1 MDVESMFQGAKRVFV
16 SDFDGTMTDRDFYIM
31 VDPLL
36 PKDTPDFWQMHLD
49 GHITVF
55 EVLQNLFASIRGD
68 EKEVMEIA
76 RRGGLDP
83 NLTSSMQQL
92 KDAGWQVV
100 VASIGSE
107 WYISRLLAER
117 GVDVPIVANPG
128 ELTED
133 AGLRLT
139 KPVGS
144 PFYSEIAGV
153 SKAAIVKAAQATG
166 ATVAYAGD
174 SRPDFDA
181 AMLVEPELR
190 FARNSLAEIL
200 ESDSIPYR
208 RYDNWSHIA
217 QQLLALS

>member
-1 MDVESMFQGAKRVFV
+1 MDAETMFQGAKRVFV

-36 PKDTPDFWQMHLD
+36 PKDTPDFWQQHLD

-68 EKEVMEIA
+68 EEQVMGIA
-76 RRGGLDP
+76 RQGGLDP
-83 NLTSSMQQL
+83 NLASSMQQL
-92 KDAGWQVV
+92 KAAGWQVV

-128 ELTED
+128 ELTENE
-133 AGLRLT
+133 GLRLSQ
-139 KPVGS
+139 PLDS
-144 PFYSEIAGV
+144 PFHSEIAGV
-153 SKAAIVKAAQATG
+153 SKAAIVKAAQSTG
-166 ATVAYAGD
+166 AEVAYAGD

-181 AMLVEPELR
+181 AMLVAPELR

-200 ESDSIPYR
+200 ESDSIPFR

-217 QQLLALS
+217 KMLLEVS